1 MKATKVLSIIA
12 VVALVGS
19 VGAFTLAEGA
29 MAQGMGKGSCMSQ
42 GSDMGKGAGMGPGMD
57 GMSIAERILKKARH
71 LDLGD
76 EELATLEGV
85 VKDASARMKSLH
97 NDKRTAHMA
106 LKTLMMAKELD
117 KAAVA
122 TESDKLAEVQK
133 SIIQE
138 RTSLMMEIREKMG
151 VEFVTGLEAM
161 KSKGKRGGHKK
172 GHRDGYR
179 SGDCDNCRPEYKA
192 ERREERRGEYRGD
205 CCGDCREDRRHRHHH
220 DRCDRCDETERRV
233 DRCNNCDKG
242 HDRGYRGDCGSR
254 D

>member
-19 VGAFTLAEGA
+19 VGSFTLVKGA

-42 GSDMGKGAGMGPGMD
+42 GEGMDKGMGK
-57 GMSIAERILKKARH
+57 MSIADRILKKARH
-71 LDLGD
+71 LNLGD
-76 EELATLEGV
+76 EELATLEGIA
-85 VKDASARMKSLH
+85 KDASARMESLH

-106 LKTLMMAKELD
+106 LKTLMTAKELD

-133 SIIQE
+133 SIIQA

-151 VEFVTGLEAM
+151 VEFVTDLEAM
-161 KSKGKRGGHKK
+161 KNKAKRGGHKK

-179 SGDCDNCRPEYKA
+179 SGDCDNCRSEYRA
-192 ERREERRGEYRGD
+192 ERREDRRGEYRD
-205 CCGDCREDRRHRHHH
+205 DCREDRRHRY
-220 DRCDRCDETERRV
+220 DRQDRCDETERRF
-233 DRCNNCDKG
+233 DRCNNCDRG